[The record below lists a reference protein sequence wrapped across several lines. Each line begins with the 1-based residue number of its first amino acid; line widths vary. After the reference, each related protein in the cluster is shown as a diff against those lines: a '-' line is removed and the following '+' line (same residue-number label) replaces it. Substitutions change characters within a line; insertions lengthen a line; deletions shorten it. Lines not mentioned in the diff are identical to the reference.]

1 MSHTAMRDESGM
13 VGKIIVIWL
22 LVLALLVVVALDAG
36 SIMITKFRLSDVA
49 ADAASDAA
57 NSWAKDH
64 NTTAACAVAKATA
77 QEEDP
82 KAQITQGGCKVD
94 TSSGEVT
101 LTLKK
106 QAGTILAGRLSFTR
120 DLTRVTQ
127 KETNGPTTL

>member
-1 MSHTAMRDESGM
+1 MRRVRGHDQGGM

-36 SIMITKFRLSDVA
+36 SIVITKFRLSDVA

-57 NSWAKDH
+57 NSWHTDH
-64 NTTAACAVAKATA
+64 NTATA
-77 QEEDP
+77 CGIAAATVQTEDP
-82 KAQITQGGCKVD
+82 HAKIPSGGCKVN
-94 TSSGEVT
+94 TSTGEVT

-106 QAGTILAGRLSFTR
+106 QANTILAGRLGFTE
-120 DLTRVTQ
+120 DLTRVSQ